1 MKIAVCVKQSAEGEL
16 NPLDACAYEAALCI
30 KDAEVILVSMGPKK
44 SVDMLSQL
52 SRLGA
57 KRAILISDVAFA
69 GADTLATAYIL
80 SLAMKKISP
89 DLILCGSKTIDGETG
104 QVGIELASMLSF
116 KVFSRVMKLYEEN
129 GELVFEKR
137 EGGKNILPLPSLVT
151 VDRINTLRLPSI
163 FSKAKEVE
171 IWDADFL
178 SADKERCGSLGSP
191 TRVLKSEENL
201 KDRRTCKFISPKEFL
216 SVLNEKTEET
226 EKPVYNGPKI
236 KGVIAVG
243 EEAKKEAEYICD
255 ELETIP
261 VTDAETIIS
270 IINEKKPTAVL
281 WQSDDKSKEISAT
294 VAARLSL
301 GLCADCTALET
312 DGNNLYFY
320 RPAFSGSVIAKIEC
334 KTSPAMAT
342 LRTKTN
348 VEAPVV
354 VGFGMGVKNNLEGAI
369 AFANKLGAET
379 AASRALVDSGAV
391 PYEKQVGVTGK
402 SISPENYIA
411 LGISGAVHHISGIRT
426 AKKIIA
432 INPDKRAPI
441 FNFADFGIVA
451 TLEEVLEEAFN

>member
-1 MKIAVCVKQSAEGEL
+1 MKIAVCVKQSAEGEI
-16 NPLDACAYEAALCI
+16 NPLDACAYEAALSV

-44 SVDMLSQL
+44 SEEMLSQL

-57 KRAILISDVAFA
+57 QRTILISDIAFA
-69 GADTLATAYIL
+69 GADTLATAYVL
-80 SLAMKKISP
+80 SLAMEKLSP
-89 DLILCGSKTIDGETG
+89 DLIICGSKTIDGETG
-104 QVGIELASMLSF
+104 QVGIELASMLSID
-116 KVFSRVMKLYEEN
+116 VFSRVMKLYEEN
-129 GELVFEKR
+129 GQVFFEKR
-137 EGGKNILPLPSLVT
+137 EGGKKVLPTPSLIT
-151 VDRINTLRLPSI
+151 VERINTLRLPSI

-171 IWDADFL
+171 VWDADFL
-178 SADKERCGSLGSP
+178 DADKTKCGGIGSP

-201 KDRRTCKFISPKEFL
+201 KDRRNCKFISPKEL
-216 SVLNEKTEET
+216 LAVLKEKAEES
-226 EKPVYNGPKI
+226 EKPIYNGPKM

-243 EEAKKEAEYICD
+243 EDAKKEAEYICD
-255 ELETIP
+255 GLECIP
-261 VTDAETIIS
+261 ITDAETIIN

-294 VAARLSL
+294 VAAKLSL

-334 KTSPAMAT
+334 KTTPAMAT
-342 LRTKTN
+342 LRTRTE
-348 VEAPVV
+348 VEAHIV
-354 VGFGMGVKNNLEGAI
+354 VGFGMGVKNNLEGAKR
-369 AFANKLGAET
+369 FAERLGAET

-441 FNFADFGIVA
+441 FNFADFGVVA
-451 TLEEVLEEAFN
+451 SLEEVLEELFN